1 MADKEDKEGKKEKK
15 AAEGGEAKKERQ
27 EKAVAKAEAKG
38 GGQQAPEGKEK
49 KEAKGGGE
57 KKGEG
62 KGEKK
67 GEGKKDKG
75 GKKEAAPTPVYKRT
89 APPRLKTM
97 YKDVVVQRMMEEFKY
112 TNVMQVPRLRKISVN
127 MGLGEAVSNPK
138 ILDSA
143 VEELR
148 SITGQSPVVTK
159 SKKAIANFKLR
170 AGLKIGAMVTLR
182 RERMWEFLDRLLNLA
197 LPRVRDFKGVSPKA
211 FDGRGNY
218 SLGIREQ
225 IIFPEINYDKIDKI
239 KGLNVS
245 IVTTART
252 DDEGRALLKHLGM
265 PFRQ

>member
-1 MADKEDKEGKKEKK
+1 MADKEDKEKK
-15 AAEGGEAKKERQ
+15 AKEGGDAKKERQ
-27 EKAVAKAEAKG
+27 DKAAAKAASG
-38 GGQQAPEGKEK
+38 APQQPEGK

-57 KKGEG
+57 KKEAKG
-62 KGEKK
+62 GEKK
-67 GEGKKDKG
+67 DKGGKDKG
-75 GKKEAAPTPVYKRT
+75 GKKEGGPTPVYKRT

-97 YKDVVVQRMMEEFKY
+97 YKDVVIARMMEEFKY
-112 TNVMQVPRLRKISVN
+112 SNVNQVPRVQKVSVN

-148 SITGQSPVVTK
+148 AITGQAPVVTK

-182 RERMWEFLDRLLNLA
+182 RERMWEFLDRLMNLA

-211 FDGRGNY
+211 FDGRGNF

-252 DDEGRALLKHLGM
+252 DDEGRALLRHLGM